1 MATILLDGR
10 DAYRKGGT
18 GIATYAR
25 ILGTLARKLG
35 FRTQQVVSSEY
46 PLDKKDAV
54 LNEIRFHELPAERL
68 SISQLLR
75 VGWRCSLGGFAD
87 VRPSKVLRT
96 GAVVDPT
103 PESKAAFETTFAS
116 FKLFLVGEALY
127 RVHGRRAV
135 MRFERTP
142 EIFHAT
148 FPMPLQVRGAANIYT
163 IHDII
168 PIRLPYTTL
177 TNKKFFYNLTREIC
191 AKADHIVTVS
201 EFSRRDIIKLTGM
214 PENRITNTYQSVSM
228 PAHLTSRT
236 DDAVAADLEHIFG
249 LDMKGYFLFL
259 GAIEPKKNVARLI
272 DGFRVQASAHHGR
285 RAWLAVRRRREAHP
299 GRALPQLPVFGRA
312 DLPAA
317 DRQAGGPCPVRSTG
331 QPHPGRPGGA
341 VPLAL

>member
-1 MATILLDGR
+1 MATILFDGR

-148 FPMPLQVRGAANIYT
+148 FPMPLKVRGARQHLHHPRHHPDPAPL
-163 IHDII
+163 HDAGQQE
-168 PIRLPYTTL
+168 IRLQPDQGAVRQGGPHRDRVGIL
-177 TNKKFFYNLTREIC
+177 P
-191 AKADHIVTVS
+191 AGHHQADRH
-201 EFSRRDIIKLTGM
+201 
-214 PENRITNTYQSVSM
+214 PENRITNTYQSVSI
-228 PAHLTSRT
+228 P
-236 DDAVAADLEHIFG
+236 ADL
-249 LDMKGYFLFL
+249 M
-259 GAIEPKKNVARLI
+259 
-272 DGFRVQASAHHGR
+272 
-285 RAWLAVRRRREAHP
+285 REATMRWRPTSDICSGSTWTGISCSWARSSPRRTWP
-299 GRALPQLPVFGRA
+299 G
-312 DLPAA
+312 
-317 DRQAGGPCPVRSTG
+317 
-331 QPHPGRPGGA
+331 
-341 VPLAL
+341 